1 MVNNG
6 ATENGVTENGVTEN
20 GVTENGVTEKIVE
33 PSTQTWV
40 QALTPVNKIG
50 FFVSRWGPSRT
61 DRQKKNES
69 TAQNSIQKPS
79 YIKSTI

>member
-6 ATENGVTENGVTEN
+6 ATENGVTEN

-50 FFVSRWGPSRT
+50 FFVSR
-61 DRQKKNES
+61 
-69 TAQNSIQKPS
+69 
-79 YIKSTI
+79 

>member
-6 ATENGVTENGVTEN
+6 ATENKVTENGVTET

-50 FFVSRWGPSRT
+50 FFVSR
-61 DRQKKNES
+61 
-69 TAQNSIQKPS
+69 
-79 YIKSTI
+79 